1 MTEAGDGAKVTE
13 GQGDG
18 GDGGTGSLRDGGT
31 GSLSHGSLSP
41 VPCHLC
47 WVTKRVTWG
56 DMELGGN
63 FGLELFFEEK
73 FRYIRK
79 KL

>member
-13 GQGDG
+13 GQG
-18 GDGGTGSLRDGGT
+18 DGGT